1 MAVQPIK
8 IPITAIDRTKKAFQS
23 VTRSLNVV
31 KKALFNFKVGITAA
45 VGAAGLGLLVKNSL
59 ESIDALGKT
68 ASKLGIATAELQKLR
83 FASQL
88 AGVETRTVDMAVQR
102 FTRRLAE
109 AANGTG
115 EAKDALKELGID
127 AASLS
132 RQPLEKQMLALAAA
146 FEKVEGSGDRVRLA
160 FKLFDSEGVAF
171 VNTLQAGEKALKDTF
186 SEVDDLGII
195 LSTNAVKGVE
205 SFNDS
210 VVKLTTIFKGLINTV
225 AAGLAGPLQVL
236 VEMLT
241 GKLKNALGEGGENV
255 RNFTRELGHSIINAT
270 EVALKA
276 FMAFINET
284 GRAID
289 KLRKEFIEFKEFF
302 NIGISVDELGRRMDR
317 FNHFLDNQ
325 KNVLAEVTELQ
336 GKLPPGYKDIK
347 DAIDPLSDAANMSSE
362 ELLRVADALEKA
374 INKQKEGAGASNSL
388 VVAIRDLADGVE
400 NVRKPYEKLF
410 SEIKIG
416 TGFLDEMRRRLDQ
429 NTDAIEG
436 TGDASQGA
444 GKDMSVFESV
454 SDAARKSIDE
464 MTRTA
469 YGAVVPFHVL
479 QEQFENID
487 APLKSANDNIKVT
500 TTSIAML
507 AEQYEQIDAPMQK
520 VNENAVAAS
529 RNFLGINH
537 SLSAGKGALEEYI
550 DSTKDLRGALENT
563 AVRGLRR
570 MEDAMIGL
578 IDRTMS
584 VKDAFKSMASSIVA
598 DLMRMYIRSQI
609 TGPLAQAIFG
619 GMQSYSMGANPQ
631 TYGLEQRANGG
642 PVTAGRPYLVGERG
656 PELMVPNRSGTIVP
670 NGAAGGV
677 TVNQTVHITT
687 GVQQTVRAEVMN
699 MLPDIANAT
708 KGAVLDARR
717 RGGSFAAAFG

>member
-68 ASKLGIATAELQKLR
+68 ANKLGIATAELQKLR

-255 RNFTRELGHSIINAT
+255 RNFTRELGHGIIDAV
-270 EVALKA
+270 EMALTG
-276 FMAFINET
+276 FVHFINET
-284 GRAID
+284 GRLID
-289 KLRKEFIEFKEFF
+289 GLREKIHQVQRFLGSDVSPEEYAARVSKIQSALEGLRPEKGSAARVAFF
-302 NIGISVDELGRRMDR
+302 EQINDELSDLFDGAVLSADEISALQDR
-317 FNHFLDNQ
+317 I
-325 KNVLAEVTELQ
+325 AE
-336 GKLPPGYKDIK
+336 I
-347 DAIDPLSDAANMSSE
+347 SSE
-362 ELLRVADALEKA
+362 NSTFAGNLVSVNNHLKDLKNKADNLGPGF
-374 INKQKEGAGASNSL
+374 Q
-388 VVAIRDLADGVE
+388 
-400 NVRKPYEKLF
+400 KLF
-410 SEIKIG
+410 SEVKIG
-416 TGFLDEMRRRLDQ
+416 TGFLDKMREGLDR
-429 NTDAIEG
+429 NTDAAEG
-436 TGDASQGA
+436 IAAAAKNTSAATAAMVDVA
-444 GKDMSVFESV
+444 
-454 SDAARKSIDE
+454 DAARKSIDE

-487 APLKSANDNIKVT
+487 APIRSANDNIKVT

-507 AEQYEQIDAPMQK
+507 AEQYEQIDAPMKK
-520 VNENAVAAS
+520 VSENTAVAS
-529 RNFLGINH
+529 RNFLGINEN
-537 SLSAGKGALEEYI
+537 LAAGKGLIEEYI
-550 DSTKDLRGALENT
+550 DSIEDLKGALEGAT
-563 AVRGLRR
+563 VRGLRR

-578 IDRTMS
+578 INRTMS
-584 VKDAFKSMASSIVA
+584 VKDAFKSMATSIVE

-609 TGPLAQAIFG
+609 TGPLAQAIFA
-619 GMQSYSMGANPQ
+619 GMQPSYSMGANPQ

-642 PVTAGRPYLVGERG
+642 PVSAGRPYLVGERG

-670 NGAAGGV
+670 NNAMGGGV
-677 TVNQTVHITT
+677 TINQTVQITT

>member
-68 ASKLGIATAELQKLR
+68 ANKLGIATAELQKLR

-210 VVKLTTIFKGLINTV
+210 VVKLTTIFRGLINTV
-225 AAGLAGPLQVL
+225 AAALAGPLQVL

-241 GKLKNALGEGGENV
+241 GKLKNAMGEGGENV
-255 RNFTRELGHSIINAT
+255 RNFTRELGHGIINAV
-270 EVALKA
+270 EMALTG
-276 FMAFINET
+276 FVHFINET
-284 GRAID
+284 GRLID
-289 KLRKEFIEFKEFF
+289 GLREKIHQVQRFLGSDVSPEEYAARVSKIQSALEGLRPEKGSAARVAFF
-302 NIGISVDELGRRMDR
+302 EQINDELSDLFDGAILSADEISALQDR
-317 FNHFLDNQ
+317 I
-325 KNVLAEVTELQ
+325 AE
-336 GKLPPGYKDIK
+336 I
-347 DAIDPLSDAANMSSE
+347 SSE
-362 ELLRVADALEKA
+362 NSTFAGNLVSVNNHLKDLKSKADNLGPGFK
-374 INKQKEGAGASNSL
+374 
-388 VVAIRDLADGVE
+388 
-400 NVRKPYEKLF
+400 KLF
-410 SEIKIG
+410 SEVKVG
-416 TGFLDEMRRRLDQ
+416 TEFLDKMRERLDR
-429 NTDAIEG
+429 NTDATDKVG
-436 TGDASQGA
+436 ASA
-444 GKDMSVFESV
+444 KKTSAATAAMADVA
-454 SDAARKSIDE
+454 DAARKSIDE

-469 YGAVVPFHVL
+469 YGAAVPFHVL

-500 TTSIAML
+500 TASIAML
-507 AEQYEQIDAPMQK
+507 TEQYEQIDAPIK
-520 VNENAVAAS
+520 AVNDNIDKMAMTMRDAKL
-529 RNFLGINH
+529 RGIN
-537 SLSAGKGALEEYI
+537 ALE
-550 DSTKDLRGALENT
+550 DGLVSLMTGAKSTSE
-563 AVRGLRR
+563 
-570 MEDAMIGL
+570 
-578 IDRTMS
+578 
-584 VKDAFKSMASSIVA
+584 AFRDMAKSILA
-598 DLMRMYIRSQI
+598 DLARIAIQQTI
-609 TGPLAQAIFG
+609 TLPLAQA
-619 GMQSYSMGANPQ
+619 MGFNVSGA
-631 TYGLEQRANGG
+631 RAMGG
-642 PVTAGRPYLVGERG
+642 PVTAGKPYLVGERG
-656 PELMVPNRSGTIVP
+656 PEIVVPGRNSAVIPNDQISG
-670 NGAAGGV
+670 GGV
-677 TVNQTVHITT
+677 TVNQTINLTT
-687 GVQQTVRAEVMN
+687 GVSQTVRAEVLN
-699 MLPDIANAT
+699 MLPQIAEAA
-708 KGAVLDARR
+708 KGAVLDAKR
-717 RGGSFAAAFG
+717 RGGSYAAAMG

>member
-241 GKLKNALGEGGENV
+241 GKLKNALGEGGKNV

-276 FMAFINET
+276 VMAFINET

-302 NIGISVDELGRRMDR
+302 NIGISVDELGRRMDT
-317 FNHFLDNQ
+317 FNHFLENQ
-325 KNVLAEVTELQ
+325 HQVLAMVAKMQ
-336 GKLPPGYKDIK
+336 GKLPPGYRDIK
-347 DAIDPLSDAANMSSE
+347 DAIDPLSDAANMSSD

-374 INKQKEGAGASNSL
+374 INKQEEGAGASNSL

-400 NVRKPYEKLF
+400 NVRKPYENLF

-436 TGDASQGA
+436 MGDASQKA
-444 GKDMSVFESV
+444 GKDMSVFLDV

-464 MTRTA
+464 MTRTV
-469 YGAVVPFHVL
+469 YGAAVPFHVL

-507 AEQYEQIDAPMQK
+507 TEQYEQIDAPIK
-520 VNENAVAAS
+520 AVNDNIDKMAMTMRDAKL
-529 RNFLGINH
+529 RGIN
-537 SLSAGKGALEEYI
+537 ALE
-550 DSTKDLRGALENT
+550 DGLVSLMTGAKSTSE
-563 AVRGLRR
+563 
-570 MEDAMIGL
+570 
-578 IDRTMS
+578 
-584 VKDAFKSMASSIVA
+584 AFKDMARSIIA
-598 DLMRMYIRSQI
+598 DLARIAIQQSI
-609 TGPLAQAIFG
+609 TLPLAQA
-619 GMQSYSMGANPQ
+619 MGFNVA
-631 TYGLEQRANGG
+631 GARAMGG
-642 PVTAGRPYLVGERG
+642 PMTAGRPYVVGEKG
-656 PELMVPNRSGTIVP
+656 PEVVIPGRNSAVIPNNQIGT
-670 NGAAGGV
+670 GGV

>member
-23 VTRSLNVV
+23 VSRSLTLVR
-31 KKALFNFKVGITAA
+31 KALFNFKVGITAA
-45 VGAAGLGLLVKNSL
+45 VGAAGLGLLVKQSL

-146 FEKVEGSGDRVRLA
+146 FENVEGSGDRVRLA

-210 VVKLTTIFKGLINTV
+210 VVKLTTIFRGLINTV
-225 AAGLAGPLQVL
+225 AAALAGPLQVL

-241 GKLKNALGEGGENV
+241 GKLKNAMGEGGKNV
-255 RNFTRELGHSIINAT
+255 RNFTRELGHGIINAV
-270 EVALKA
+270 EMALTG
-276 FMAFINET
+276 FVHFINET
-284 GRAID
+284 GRLID
-289 KLRKEFIEFKEFF
+289 GLREKIHQVQRFLGSDVSPEEYAARVSKIQSALEGLRPEKGSAARVAFF
-302 NIGISVDELGRRMDR
+302 EQINDELSDLFDGA
-317 FNHFLDNQ
+317 
-325 KNVLAEVTELQ
+325 VLSADEISALQERIAE
-336 GKLPPGYKDIK
+336 I
-347 DAIDPLSDAANMSSE
+347 SSE
-362 ELLRVADALEKA
+362 NSTFAGNLVSVNNHLKDLKNKADNL
-374 INKQKEGAGASNSL
+374 GPGF
-388 VVAIRDLADGVE
+388 
-400 NVRKPYEKLF
+400 EKLF

-416 TGFLDEMRRRLDQ
+416 TKIFDDMRKRLDR
-429 NTDAIEG
+429 NTDATDEAG
-436 TGDASQGA
+436 TAA
-444 GKDMSVFESV
+444 KKTGKDMVPLIQAAI
-454 SDAARKSIDE
+454 DARKKIDE
-464 MTRTA
+464 MTRSV
-469 YGAVVPFHVL
+469 YGATVPFHIL
-479 QEQFENID
+479 QEQFE
-487 APLKSANDNIKVT
+487 T
-500 TTSIAML
+500 
-507 AEQYEQIDAPMQK
+507 IDAPMQK
-520 VNENAVAAS
+520 VSENTAVAS
-529 RNFLGINH
+529 RNFLGINKN
-537 SLSAGKGALEEYI
+537 LAEGKGSLEEYI
-550 DSTKDLRGALENT
+550 DSTKNLKGALEDT

-584 VKDAFKSMASSIVA
+584 VKDAFKSMATSIVA

-609 TGPLAQAIFG
+609 TGPLAQAIFA
-619 GMQSYSMGANPQ
+619 GMQPSYSMGANPQ

-642 PVTAGRPYLVGERG
+642 PVSAGRPYLVGERG

-670 NGAAGGV
+670 NNAMGGGV
-677 TVNQTVHITT
+677 TINQTVQITT

>member
-31 KKALFNFKVGITAA
+31 KKALFNFKVGIAAA
-45 VGAAGLGLLVKNSL
+45 VGAAGLGLLIKNSL
-59 ESIDALGKT
+59 EGIDALGKT

-241 GKLKNALGEGGENV
+241 GKLKNAMGEGGKNV

-270 EVALKA
+270 EMALKA
-276 FMAFINET
+276 FITFINET

-302 NIGISVDELGRRMDR
+302 NIGISIDELGRRMDR

-325 KNVLAEVTELQ
+325 HQVLAMVAEMQ
-336 GKLPPGYKDIK
+336 GKLPSGYKDIK

-374 INKQKEGAGASNSL
+374 INKQEEGRGASNSL
-388 VVAIRDLADGVE
+388 VVAIRELADGVE

-410 SEIKIG
+410 SEIKVG
-416 TGFLDEMRRRLDQ
+416 TGIFDKMRAGLDR
-429 NTDAIEG
+429 NTDAIEE
-436 TGDASQGA
+436 TGEAATRSGNDLVKLIQAA
-444 GKDMSVFESV
+444 ID
-454 SDAARKSIDE
+454 ARKKIDE
-464 MTRTA
+464 MTRTV
-469 YGAVVPFHVL
+469 YGAAVPFHVL

-507 AEQYEQIDAPMQK
+507 AEQYEQIDAPIK
-520 VNENAVAAS
+520 AVNDNIDKMAMTMRDAKL
-529 RNFLGINH
+529 RGIN
-537 SLSAGKGALEEYI
+537 ALE
-550 DSTKDLRGALENT
+550 DGLVSLMTGAKSTSE
-563 AVRGLRR
+563 
-570 MEDAMIGL
+570 
-578 IDRTMS
+578 
-584 VKDAFKSMASSIVA
+584 AFRDMARSILA
-598 DLMRMYIRSQI
+598 DLARIAIQQSI
-609 TGPLAQAIFG
+609 TLPLAQA
-619 GMQSYSMGANPQ
+619 MGFNVA
-631 TYGLEQRANGG
+631 GERAMGG
-642 PVTAGRPYLVGERG
+642 PVTSGRPYVVGEKG
-656 PELMVPNRSGTIVP
+656 PEIVVPGRNSAVIP
-670 NGAAGGV
+670 NNQIGGGGV
-677 TVNQTVHITT
+677 TINQTVQITT

>member
-241 GKLKNALGEGGENV
+241 GKLKNAMGEGGKNV
-255 RNFTRELGHSIINAT
+255 RNFTRELGHGIINAV
-270 EVALKA
+270 EMALTG
-276 FMAFINET
+276 FVHFINET
-284 GRAID
+284 GRLID
-289 KLRKEFIEFKEFF
+289 GLREKIHQVQRFLGSDVSPEEYAARVSKIQSALEGLSERTAASPKFKGFF
-302 NIGISVDELGRRMDR
+302 DSVRDELSDLIDGTVLTGEQIDGLKMRLGELATE
-317 FNHFLDNQ
+317 FNVPSALIAGLTAQLGDLSN
-325 KNVLAEVTELQ
+325 KAENL
-336 GKLPPGYKDIK
+336 GPGF
-347 DAIDPLSDAANMSSE
+347 
-362 ELLRVADALEKA
+362 
-374 INKQKEGAGASNSL
+374 
-388 VVAIRDLADGVE
+388 
-400 NVRKPYEKLF
+400 EKLF
-410 SEIKIG
+410 SEISFG
-416 TGFLDEMRRRLDQ
+416 TEVFDRMREGLDR
-429 NTDAIEG
+429 NTDAIEE
-436 TGDASQGA
+436 TGEAAEKA
-444 GKDMSVFESV
+444 GKDMSVFGSV

-469 YGAVVPFHVL
+469 YGAAVPFHVL

-507 AEQYEQIDAPMQK
+507 TEQYEQIDAPIK
-520 VNENAVAAS
+520 AVNDNIDKMAMTMRDAKL
-529 RNFLGINH
+529 RGIN
-537 SLSAGKGALEEYI
+537 ALE
-550 DSTKDLRGALENT
+550 DGLVSLMTGAKSTSE
-563 AVRGLRR
+563 
-570 MEDAMIGL
+570 
-578 IDRTMS
+578 
-584 VKDAFKSMASSIVA
+584 AFKDMARSIIA
-598 DLMRMYIRSQI
+598 DLARIAIQQSI
-609 TGPLAQAIFG
+609 TLPLAQA
-619 GMQSYSMGANPQ
+619 MGFNVA
-631 TYGLEQRANGG
+631 GARAMGG
-642 PVTAGRPYLVGERG
+642 PMTAGRPYVVGEKG
-656 PELMVPNRSGTIVP
+656 PEVVIPGRNSAVIPNNQIGT
-670 NGAAGGV
+670 GGV